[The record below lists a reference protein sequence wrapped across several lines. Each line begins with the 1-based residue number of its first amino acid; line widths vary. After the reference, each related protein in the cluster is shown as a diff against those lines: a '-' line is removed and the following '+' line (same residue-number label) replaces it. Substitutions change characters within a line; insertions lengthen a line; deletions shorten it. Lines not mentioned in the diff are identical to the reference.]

1 MEPLKVVAR
10 LWERIEARDWDGVA
24 GLIAEDAVIEWPV
37 SGERIVGRANFV
49 AVLRDEDTDASA
61 SASASEGTLGKVEV
75 LRILADGDLVV
86 TEVEMPEEH
95 VLYRAVSL
103 WTVRDGEIVGAREY
117 WTSPGQDPA
126 PRWRAVYVEPLVADW
141 AVCSRNSP
149 RRPAS

>member
-1 MEPLKVVAR
+1 MEPLRVVAQ
-10 LWERIEARDWDGVA
+10 LWERIEARDWDGVT

-37 SGERIVGRANFV
+37 SGERIVGRANFI
-49 AVLRDEDTDASA
+49 AVLRDEGDAAGGSGPDSA
-61 SASASEGTLGKVEV
+61 DSADERTTGPVKV

-86 TEVEMPEEH
+86 TEVEIPEDH

-126 PRWRAVYVEPLVADW
+126 PRWRAGYVEPLVAD
-141 AVCSRNSP
+141 
-149 RRPAS
+149 

>member
-1 MEPLKVVAR
+1 MEPLNVVAQ

-24 GLIAEDAVIEWPV
+24 KLIAEDAVIEWPV

-49 AVLRDEDTDASA
+49 AVNSDDGDADERS
-61 SASASEGTLGKVEV
+61 VEL

-86 TEVEMPEEH
+86 TEVEIPQDH
-95 VLYRAVSL
+95 VVYRAVSL

-126 PRWRAVYVEPLVADW
+126 PRWRAGYVEPLVAD
-141 AVCSRNSP
+141 
-149 RRPAS
+149 

>member
-24 GLIAEDAVIEWPV
+24 GLVAEDAVIEWPV
-37 SGERIVGRANFV
+37 SGERIVGRANFI
-49 AVLRDEDTDASA
+49 AVLRDEEDDTGERSIG
-61 SASASEGTLGKVEV
+61 SVEV

-86 TEVEMPEEH
+86 TEVEIPEDH

-103 WTVRDGEIVGAREY
+103 WTVRGGRVVGAREY

-126 PRWRAVYVEPLVADW
+126 PRWRAVYVEPLVAD
-141 AVCSRNSP
+141 
-149 RRPAS
+149 

>member
-1 MEPLKVVAR
+1 MEPLKVVAH

-24 GLIAEDAVIEWPV
+24 ALIAEDAVIEWPV

-49 AVLRDEDTDASA
+49 AVLRDEGED
-61 SASASEGTLGKVEV
+61 SEDDERTLGAVEV

-86 TEVEMPEEH
+86 TEVEIPEDH
-95 VLYRAVSL
+95 VVYRAVSL

-126 PRWRAVYVEPLVADW
+126 PRWRAVYVEPLVAD
-141 AVCSRNSP
+141 
-149 RRPAS
+149 

>member
-24 GLIAEDAVIEWPV
+24 GLVAEDAVIEWPV

-49 AVLRDEDTDASA
+49 AVLRDEEDDTGGRSVG
-61 SASASEGTLGKVEV
+61 SVEV

-86 TEVEMPEEH
+86 TEVEIPEDH

-103 WTVRDGEIVGAREY
+103 WTVRGGQVVGAREY

-126 PRWRAVYVEPLVADW
+126 PRWRAVYVEPLVAD
-141 AVCSRNSP
+141 
-149 RRPAS
+149 

>member
-24 GLIAEDAVIEWPV
+24 GLVAEDAVIEWPV
-37 SGERIVGRANFV
+37 SGERIVGRTNFI
-49 AVLRDEDTDASA
+49 AVLSDEADGTDERS
-61 SASASEGTLGKVEV
+61 LGSVEV

-86 TEVEMPEEH
+86 TEVEIPEDH

-103 WTVRDGEIVGAREY
+103 WTIRDGLVVGAREY

-126 PRWRAVYVEPLVADW
+126 PRWRAVYVEPLVAD
-141 AVCSRNSP
+141 
-149 RRPAS
+149 